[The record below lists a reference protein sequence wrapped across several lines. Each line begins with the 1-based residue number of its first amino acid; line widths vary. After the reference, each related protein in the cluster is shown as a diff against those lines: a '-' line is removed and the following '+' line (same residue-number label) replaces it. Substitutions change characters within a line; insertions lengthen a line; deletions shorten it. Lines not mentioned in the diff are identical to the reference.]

1 MKKTKS
7 FLLRLS
13 AVMLLAFAMMFGAMS
28 VSAVYE
34 EQDTN
39 ISAEQMAYDDYYDDY
54 YDDGHYNTAS
64 RSGNTDWGRT
74 IGTSLV
80 VSIVGSIVAVIFVY
94 HGYKFNGRTE
104 PYQYTRKAPLEL
116 TDSED
121 VLVDKYLKT
130 ERIERR

>member
-1 MKKTKS
+1 MKKTRK
-7 FLLRLS
+7 LLISALS
-13 AVMLLAFAMMFGAMS
+13 VMLISIAVMFGAVS

-39 ISAEQMAYDDYYDDY
+39 MSVEQIAYDDYYDDY
-54 YDDGHYNTAS
+54 YDGG
-64 RSGNTDWGRT
+64 SGSVDMGRA

-80 VSIVGSIVAVIFVY
+80 VSIVGSIVAVLVVF
-94 HGYKFNGRTE
+94 GRYKFNGRTE
-104 PYQYTRKAPLEL
+104 PYPYNRKAPLEL

-121 VLVDKYLKT
+121 VLVDQYVKT

>member
-1 MKKTKS
+1 MKKTGKILIS
-7 FLLRLS
+7 AL
-13 AVMLLAFAMMFGAMS
+13 AVMLISIAVMFGAVS

-39 ISAEQMAYDDYYDDY
+39 MSVEQMAYDDYYDE
-54 YDDGHYNTAS
+54 G
-64 RSGNTDWGRT
+64 SGSVNMGRT

-80 VSIVGSIVAVIFVY
+80 VSIIGSVVAVLVVF
-94 HGYKFNGRTE
+94 GRYKFNGRTE
-104 PYQYTRKAPLEL
+104 PYPYTRKAPLEL

-121 VLVDKYLKT
+121 VLVDQYVKT

>member
-1 MKKTKS
+1 MKKTGKILIS
-7 FLLRLS
+7 AL
-13 AVMLLAFAMMFGAMS
+13 AVMLISIAVMFGAVS

-39 ISAEQMAYDDYYDDY
+39 MSVEQMAYDDYYDE
-54 YDDGHYNTAS
+54 G
-64 RSGNTDWGRT
+64 SGSVNMGRT

-80 VSIVGSIVAVIFVY
+80 VSIIGSVVAVLVVF
-94 HGYKFNGRTE
+94 GRYKFNGRTE
-104 PYQYTRKAPLEL
+104 PYPYTRKAPLEL

-121 VLVDKYLKT
+121 VLVDQYIKT